1 MRSWV
6 RLLVLDGLILAS
18 WLASVGLVVLQGR
31 GSLVGGVTNPSR
43 SLGATLEAKEQWFS
57 LSYQGQPIGFSH
69 AMLVPEERNG
79 IPGVGMIDQGQLTF
93 TLLGTPQQ
101 LHVSARAFIDANWR
115 LQEFAASLQTPT
127 YQLHWA
133 GRRIGDKFVMTVMTP
148 ASSITKELRDP
159 AGGTIVTGLS
169 SWAAFH
175 RLHVGQTG
183 KAWVLNPLALSPEPL
198 YFTVRR
204 LEPLDG
210 REALVI
216 ETDVAGLST
225 TSWVTPD
232 GEVLKETSPLGW
244 ELRRT
249 TREEALR
256 TQTDAASAPDLLLA
270 TSVPIDQSLD
280 DPARIARLI
289 LLVEGIEG
297 EDITLARPWQRVLP
311 PDQLA
316 AYDRRSAPLGP
327 WCLIELAR
335 PLTPG
340 VAEDKRAVTA
350 SAPAPPSSIERH
362 RRPSPFVQSDDPR
375 IIAKAAQIV
384 GARTEPWEQTV
395 ALNQWVFS
403 TLTKRLSIGLPS
415 AVDVLLTPSGD
426 CHEHTVLFTALARS
440 RGLPTRMV
448 AGLVYWQG
456 RLFYHAWPEVW
467 INEWIPTDPTL
478 GQLVADA
485 THIGLIEAEN
495 EQLISLGQFIG
506 KLSVHVLEVET
517 QR

>member
-1 MRSWV
+1 MRSWI
-6 RLLVLDGLILAS
+6 RFLVTDGLILAS
-18 WLASVGLVVLQGR
+18 WLASAGLVVLQGR
-31 GSLVGGVTNPSR
+31 GSLVGAVSNPSR

-79 IPGVGMIDQGQLTF
+79 IPGVGMTDQGQLTF

-101 LHVSARAFIDANWR
+101 LHVSARAFIDADWR
-115 LQEFAASLQTPT
+115 LQEFAASLQAPT

-133 GRRIGDKFVMTVMTP
+133 GKRIGDKFVMTVMTP
-148 ASSITKELRDP
+148 ASAVTKELRDP

-270 TSVPIDQSLD
+270 TSVPIDQHLD
-280 DPARIARLI
+280 DPARIARLT

-297 EDITLARPWQRVLP
+297 EDITLVRPWQRVLP

-316 AYDRRSAPLGP
+316 QYHRTAPSGP
-327 WCLIELAR
+327 WRLIELTR
-335 PLTPG
+335 PPTPG
-340 VAEDKRAVTA
+340 AAGGVPAGDVVAPV
-350 SAPAPPSSIERH
+350 PPSSIERH

-384 GARTEPWEQTV
+384 GARTDPWEQTV

-440 RGLPTRMV
+440 RGIPTRMV

-456 RLFYHAWPEVW
+456 RLYYHAWPEVW
-467 INEWIPTDPTL
+467 IGQWIPTDPTL
-478 GQLVADA
+478 GQLVADV
-485 THIGLIEAEN
+485 THVGLIEAEN
-495 EQLISLGQFIG
+495 EQLITLGQFIG
-506 KLSVHVLEVET
+506 KLRVQVVEAVT
-517 QR
+517 TP